1 MVHLLLTV
9 WNYHERLLFPTKY
22 EYIMMKKIE
31 DTLNDFLLKPQF
43 RIYRHLFLLLI
54 STAVAMNILWDVPDK
69 IILSSNRISIAI
81 LYLGTTMVMIYFN
94 IYVLVPKFLIKN
106 KFTQYI
112 LSAIGLVTFSIIAI
126 IMMQE
131 FLYHIPGISRE
142 HVIDNDIN
150 SSDYPAQNDK
160 WGLILAVLVGVTS
173 SIFGTSLLIA
183 GVSAFMLFR
192 YWTMNNQRISDLKS
206 ATLQSELN
214 FLKSQINPHF
224 LFNML
229 NNANIMVDEDPEMA
243 SQILTKLD
251 GMLRYQINDSTR
263 DKVGLNA
270 DIIFLTSFLDLEKT
284 RRDHFEYTVTKEG
297 NLDSIEVPPLLFIPF
312 VENAVK
318 HNPDNNNLSYVH
330 LYFEINNNQLIFK
343 CKNSKPTQPIKQ
355 KVGGLGLSN
364 IRRRLDLLY
373 GNNYSLEL
381 NETETVYT
389 ANLELKI

>member
-1 MVHLLLTV
+1 M
-9 WNYHERLLFPTKY
+9 
-22 EYIMMKKIE
+22 IKKIE

-43 RIYRHLFLLLI
+43 RIYRHLFLLLA
-54 STAVAMNILWDVPDK
+54 SVAVAMNILWDVPDK
-69 IILSSNRISIAI
+69 IIWTGSRIGIAI
-81 LYLGTTMVMIYFN
+81 IYLGTTMVMIYFN

-112 LSAIGLVTFSIIAI
+112 LSAIGLVTFSLIAI
-126 IMMQE
+126 VMMQE
-131 FLYHIPGISRE
+131 FLYSTPGIARE
-142 HVIDNDIN
+142 HVVENEIN
-150 SSDYPAQNDK
+150 PNAYPAEEDQS
-160 WGLILAVLVGVTS
+160 GLILAAVVGITS

-192 YWTMNNQRISDLKS
+192 YWIMNNQRISDLKS
-206 ATLQSELN
+206 ETLQSELN

-243 SQILTKLD
+243 SRILTKLD

-263 DKVGLNA
+263 DKVDLKE
-270 DIIFLTSFLDLEKT
+270 DILFLTSFLDLEKT
-284 RRDHFEYTVTKEG
+284 RRDHFEYSITQEG
-297 NLDSIEVPPLLFIPF
+297 DLDHIEVPPLLFIPF

-318 HNPDNNNLSYVH
+318 HNPDNNNLSYVY
-330 LYFEINNNQLIFK
+330 LFFELKDNELTFK
-343 CKNSKPTQPIKQ
+343 CKNSKPDRPIQ
-355 KVGGLGLSN
+355 RKVGGLGLAN

-381 NETETVYT
+381 EETETTYT
-389 ANLELKI
+389 ATLQLKL

>member
-1 MVHLLLTV
+1 M
-9 WNYHERLLFPTKY
+9 
-22 EYIMMKKIE
+22 IKKIE
-31 DTLNDFLLKPQF
+31 DILNDFLLKPQF
-43 RIYRHLFLLLI
+43 KIYRHLFLFLI
-54 STAVAMNILWDVPDK
+54 SLIIAMNILWDVPDK
-69 IILSSNRISIAI
+69 IILNSSRIAI
-81 LYLGTTMVMIYFN
+81 AVIYLGITMVMIYFN
-94 IYVLVPKFLIKN
+94 IYVLVPRFLIKN

-126 IMMQE
+126 ILMQE
-131 FLYHIPGISRE
+131 FLYNIPGISRE
-142 HVIDNDIN
+142 HVIENEV
-150 SSDYPAQNDK
+150 SSDTYPTENGGS
-160 WGLILAVLVGVTS
+160 GLMLAVLVGITS

-206 ATLQSELN
+206 ETLQSELS

-263 DKVGLNA
+263 DKVDLEE
-270 DIIFLTSFLDLEKT
+270 DISFLTSFLDLEKT
-284 RRDHFEYTVTKEG
+284 RRDHFEYTVRKEG
-297 NLDSIEVPPLLFIPF
+297 DLNNVQVPPLLFIPF

-318 HNPDNNNLSYVH
+318 HNPDNNNLSYVY
-330 LYFEINNNQLIFK
+330 LYFEVKNNQLIFR
-343 CKNSKPTQPIKQ
+343 CENSKPVKPVQQ
-355 KVGGLGLSN
+355 KVGGLGLAN
-364 IRRRLDLLY
+364 IKRRLDLLY

-381 NETETVYT
+381 NETETTYT
-389 ANLELKI
+389 VNLQFKV